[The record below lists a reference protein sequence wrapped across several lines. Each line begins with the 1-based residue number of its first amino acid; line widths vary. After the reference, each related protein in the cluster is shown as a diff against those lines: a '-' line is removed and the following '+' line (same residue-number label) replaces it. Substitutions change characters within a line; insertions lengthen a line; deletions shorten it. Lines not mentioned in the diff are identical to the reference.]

1 MRETQNLQDPST
13 ASKDPLEQAARFQIE
28 PAQAFKVLAP
38 ALATARRRSRR
49 SQSADNLTAAQRGGD
64 RDAARSSS
72 RAASRQFA
80 QAAAARPT
88 NTQRN
93 LVTLGVTEPF
103 TATITIAFYASLL
116 LAMPMLLFQAY
127 AFVLPAFSP
136 GERKV
141 ALPLML
147 MVPVLFIMGAAF
159 GYFVV
164 LDRAV
169 EFLQNFNDDSF
180 DILLQAKDYFKFA
193 VLFVAGVG
201 VLFQIPVGV
210 LAVTRL
216 GIFTPQQLAKNRGY
230 VILGIAVLAAVA
242 TPTPDPFTMSLAM
255 APLIVLFE
263 LSILLARWLERIKPP
278 SDGSSRWGDD
288 DDDDDD
294 DRRRVATD
302 DAERRRG
309 ARRRP
314 ARRSSSTSSTASA
327 DGHAAIC
334 LSWGNPTGRTDRP
347 MLFDLRGR
355 GRRRTVQVIY
365 LSLAILMGGG
375 LVLFGIGSDRVG
387 GLFDAFSDSQGS
399 GGSAT
404 EAVDKRIEAQLAKM
418 RANPRNADAFAQLA
432 ILRFQRAGIDGIAQD
447 GTYTEDGK
455 RRLALAADAWERHL
469 ALDPK
474 QPNLRAANLMVAG
487 LRRASTSC
495 TRPCAPSRS

>member
-1 MRETQNLQDPST
+1 MPTGLRPIGHEDKLTLVDHLTELRKRLLISAFTLVAAFSFCFWQNNAILDIVTKPVRDTQNLQDPSS

-28 PAQAFKVLAP
+28 TGQAFKVLAP
-38 ALATARRRSRR
+38 ALGSTGKTFRSL
-49 SQSADNLTAAQRGGD
+49 QGADNLTAAQR
-64 RDAARSSS
+64 
-72 RAASRQFA
+72 ASIAISAQQLALASKEFA

-88 NTQRN
+88 STQRN

-164 LDRAV
+164 LERAV
-169 EFLQNFNDDSF
+169 SFLQNFNDDSF

-216 GIFTPQQLAKNRGY
+216 GIFTPKQLAKNRGY
-230 VILGIAVLAAVA
+230 VILAIAVLAAVA

-255 APLIVLFE
+255 FPLIILFE

-278 SDGSSRWGDD
+278 SEGSSRWDFDD
-288 DDDDDD
+288 DDDDEQGLPLDEPDD
-294 DRRRVATD
+294 DEED
-302 DAERRRG
+302 LPEG
-309 ARRRP
+309 A
-314 ARRSSSTSSTASA
+314 
-327 DGHAAIC
+327 
-334 LSWGNPTGRTDRP
+334 DR
-347 MLFDLRGR
+347 FD
-355 GRRRTVQVIY
+355 I
-365 LSLAILMGGG
+365 
-375 LVLFGIGSDRVG
+375 
-387 GLFDAFSDSQGS
+387 
-399 GGSAT
+399 
-404 EAVDKRIEAQLAKM
+404 
-418 RANPRNADAFAQLA
+418 
-432 ILRFQRAGIDGIAQD
+432 AG
-447 GTYTEDGK
+447 
-455 RRLALAADAWERHL
+455 AADDVAAAAADDQTADDGPRHEPGGHDD
-469 ALDPK
+469 DPSK
-474 QPNLRAANLMVAG
+474 LEGPDRKD
-487 LRRASTSC
+487 
-495 TRPCAPSRS
+495 